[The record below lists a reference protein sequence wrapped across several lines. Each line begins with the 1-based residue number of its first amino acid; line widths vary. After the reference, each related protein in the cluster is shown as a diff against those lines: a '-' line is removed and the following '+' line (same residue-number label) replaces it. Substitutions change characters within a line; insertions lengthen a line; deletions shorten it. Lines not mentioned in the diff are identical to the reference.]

1 MMNCKDIENNLP
13 LYLDNLLSAADKR
26 AIEEHLTSCS
36 QCGKALAQ
44 LRKTGKLVGG
54 LGDVEPPP
62 WFKQKIMARVR
73 EEAEKKSFA
82 QKWFYPLRIKIPV
95 QIMATIVIAVLAV
108 YIYRSGD
115 EQMKVV
121 LLPTVSA
128 PVMKVQKN
136 QLPEQKMKT
145 SADEAIRKEEVI
157 QKEGQTIQTKRIPRE
172 YVREET
178 ADAAKDLNGQ
188 IVHDI
193 KADKHESAPA
203 AKAIALPEAQL
214 EKKKESNILG
224 AAMKASRAPQVQSI
238 MANPNV
244 LLRVADVNAT
254 AGEVEKLLV
263 KYEAK
268 NISRQMAQGK
278 VVLTAE
284 LKNQKIKDFTARLKK
299 LGRVEEIDVRE
310 AYAEGNI
317 SFVIEIV
324 NE

>member
-1 MMNCKDIENNLP
+1 MMNCKDIENSLP

-26 AIEEHLTSCS
+26 AIEEHLTSCP
-36 QCGKALAQ
+36 QCAKALARLQ
-44 LRKTGKLVGG
+44 NTGKLVDG
-54 LGDVEPPP
+54 LGEVDPPP

-73 EEAEKKSFA
+73 EEAEKKSFT
-82 QKWFYPLRIKIPV
+82 QKWFYPLHIKIPV

-115 EQMKVV
+115 EQMKAV
-121 LLPTVSA
+121 LSPTVPA

-136 QLPEQKMKT
+136 QLPEQKAKT

-157 QKEGQTIQTKRIPRE
+157 QKEGQPIQTKRVPRE
-172 YVREET
+172 YVSEEA
-178 ADAAKDLNGQ
+178 ADAAKDVNEQ
-188 IVHDI
+188 IIHDI
-193 KADKHESAPA
+193 KADKYESAPA

-224 AAMKASRAPQVQSI
+224 AARKASRAPQVQNI
-238 MANPNV
+238 MATPNI
-244 LLRVADVNAT
+244 LLRVADINAT
-254 AGEVEKLLV
+254 AGEVEKLLL

-284 LKNQKIKDFTARLKK
+284 LKNQKIKDFTMRLKT
-299 LGRVEEIDVRE
+299 LGQVEEVNVHE
-310 AYAEGNI
+310 AYREGNI

-324 NE
+324 NK